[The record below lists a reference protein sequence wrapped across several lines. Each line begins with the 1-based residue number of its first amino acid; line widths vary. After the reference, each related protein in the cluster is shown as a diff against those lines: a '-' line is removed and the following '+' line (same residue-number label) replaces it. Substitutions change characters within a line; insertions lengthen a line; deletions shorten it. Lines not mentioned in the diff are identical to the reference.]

1 MYISKNNEYKNHTSA
16 VTDSNEKMT
25 IAEVSGLLSVSQ
37 ATVRNWIRLGKIKPE
52 PDNKTF
58 NRLYIEKL
66 IEEISCG
73 KDHRLKSRRNKKNIS
88 GKLLYKDY
96 IKSKTNKDIVKNIL
110 NSCNSLSEQELRIIL
125 AHFAVRLYQQS
136 GGKILFNDAPLK
148 NKAKISENE
157 VFNTLI
163 ADLIGNT
170 DTLDL
175 SNIRFIFDYQP
186 ESAPFEDTLGFIYI
200 SLKDLNKRK
209 LTGTYYTPQK
219 TVNSLIS
226 SLSDCI
232 DPKTQTICDP
242 CCGTGNFLIGL
253 VSHGVNPAMLY
264 GYDIDEISIYITRIN
279 MFLLNPGFTKNQL
292 YSQFVCKN
300 TLAEEIPQVFSVILG
315 NPPWGYAFSEEELA
329 YLKKRYLTAKT
340 SGTESF
346 DLFVEKG
353 LALLEEDGYLSYVLP
368 ESVLNVASHRDTRE
382 LIIKNTSFKFVT
394 YSGNAFS
401 DVLCP
406 SVILGLKKDGRG
418 KTIRCKVSLNGVGF
432 TINKDRKLDSESLP
446 LNMTDEEY
454 DCLSAITSIPKAEFL
469 AGNAV
474 FGLGIVTGNNKQ
486 YISNEKSNGS
496 EIILRGSNIFRYSV
510 SESSE
515 YIYFTP
521 EKFQQ
526 TAPAHI
532 YRAKEKLLYRFISD
546 VPVFAYDNRQTLSL
560 NSCNILIPQIDTM
573 DIKYILAILNSS
585 VSAYFFNKK
594 YNSVK
599 LLKAHIEALPI
610 PVVSEEKQK
619 EIIKKA
625 DEIMKK
631 GNAGGL
637 YDELDN
643 DIMDIYALSHSQK
656 NIIKA
661 SLAGKNRFLKP

>member
-1 MYISKNNEYKNHTSA
+1 
-16 VTDSNEKMT
+16 
-25 IAEVSGLLSVSQ
+25 
-37 ATVRNWIRLGKIKPE
+37 
-52 PDNKTF
+52 
-58 NRLYIEKL
+58 
-66 IEEISCG
+66 
-73 KDHRLKSRRNKKNIS
+73 
-88 GKLLYKDY
+88 
-96 IKSKTNKDIVKNIL
+96 
-110 NSCNSLSEQELRIIL
+110 
-125 AHFAVRLYQQS
+125 
-136 GGKILFNDAPLK
+136 
-148 NKAKISENE
+148 
-157 VFNTLI
+157 
-163 ADLIGNT
+163 
-170 DTLDL
+170 
-175 SNIRFIFDYQP
+175 
-186 ESAPFEDTLGFIYI
+186 
-200 SLKDLNKRK
+200 
-209 LTGTYYTPQK
+209 
-219 TVNSLIS
+219 
-226 SLSDCI
+226 
-232 DPKTQTICDP
+232 
-242 CCGTGNFLIGL
+242 
-253 VSHGVNPAMLY
+253 
-264 GYDIDEISIYITRIN
+264 
-279 MFLLNPGFTKNQL
+279 
-292 YSQFVCKN
+292 
-300 TLAEEIPQVFSVILG
+300 
-315 NPPWGYAFSEEELA
+315 
-329 YLKKRYLTAKT
+329 
-340 SGTESF
+340 
-346 DLFVEKG
+346 
-353 LALLEEDGYLSYVLP
+353 
-368 ESVLNVASHRDTRE
+368 
-382 LIIKNTSFKFVT
+382 
-394 YSGNAFS
+394 
-401 DVLCP
+401 
-406 SVILGLKKDGRG
+406 
-418 KTIRCKVSLNGVGF
+418 
-432 TINKDRKLDSESLP
+432 
-446 LNMTDEEY
+446 
-454 DCLSAITSIPKAEFL
+454 
-469 AGNAV
+469 
-474 FGLGIVTGNNKQ
+474 LGIVTGNNKQ